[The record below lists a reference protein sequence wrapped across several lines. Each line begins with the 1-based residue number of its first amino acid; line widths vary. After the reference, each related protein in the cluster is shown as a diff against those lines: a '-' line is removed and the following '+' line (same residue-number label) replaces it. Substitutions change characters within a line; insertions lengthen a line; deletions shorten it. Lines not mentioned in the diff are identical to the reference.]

1 MANWVATI
9 CDTLKAAETAI
20 EAISDEKEIVVA
32 ILKEGAFQKV
42 LISERNTT
50 RTISW
55 AFTTDGSGDAT
66 TETSAT
72 VHGRINRVI
81 TNPDGTDT
89 PTTGW
94 DLTLKDE
101 DGVDLL
107 CGDGANRDVADSGAS
122 EQMFTCP
129 HNLAVASKLT
139 YTVANGGDTKKGVVK
154 VLLT

>member
-1 MANWVATI
+1 M
-9 CDTLKAAETAI
+9 TLTYDKAAKRESPFGRLVSTI
-20 EAISDEKEIVVA
+20 EW
-32 ILKEGAFQKV
+32 
-42 LISERNTT
+42 T
-50 RTISW
+50 
-55 AFTTDGSGDAT
+55 FTTDGSGDAT
-66 TETSAT
+66 EQTELIGG
-72 VHGRINRVI
+72 VINRVV
-81 TNPDGTDT
+81 TNPDGAAT

-122 EQMFTCP
+122 EQVFTCP

-139 YTVANGGDTKKGVVK
+139 LTVANGGDTKKGVVK

>member
-1 MANWVATI
+1 M
-9 CDTLKAAETAI
+9 TLTYTKAAKRESPYGDPVSTI
-20 EAISDEKEIVVA
+20 E
-32 ILKEGAFQKV
+32 
-42 LISERNTT
+42 
-50 RTISW
+50 W

-66 TETSAT
+66 AETELIGG
-72 VHGRINRVI
+72 VINRVV
-81 TNPDGTDT
+81 TNPDNTDT

-122 EQMFTCP
+122 EQVFTCP

-139 YTVANGGDTKKGVVK
+139 LTVANGGDTKKGVVK